1 MIAILDYGSGN
12 LRSAQRAFAL
22 TGHETMVTSDP
33 DLCLASDGLIVPG
46 VGAYGACMEQLIAAG
61 GREIIAARIASEKP
75 IMGICV
81 GAQILFSAGREK
93 GGHAGLGVFAGEVSQ
108 INAPILPH
116 IGWNNVHSEPSS
128 ILFQGLQDESFYFV
142 HSFAAKNAVADATN
156 SWCTYGE
163 DFLAAVER
171 GPVSAVQFHP
181 EKSGAVGARL
191 ISNWAGTL

>member
-1 MIAILDYGSGN
+1 LIAILDYGSGN

-22 TGHETMVTSDP
+22 TGHETIVTSDP
-33 DLCLASDGLIVPG
+33 ELCLASDGLIVPG

-61 GREIIAARIASEKP
+61 GREIIAARVASEKP
-75 IMGICV
+75 MMGICV
-81 GAQILFSAGREK
+81 GAQILFSEGTEK

-142 HSFAAKNAVADATN
+142 HSFAAKSAVANSTN
-156 SWCTYGE
+156 SWCRYGE
-163 DFLAAVER
+163 EFLAAVER

-191 ISNWAGTL
+191 IANWVGAL